1 MGKGTKENSSPEK
14 GDRKITRKEA
24 IRKAGYAAFSA
35 TTMMLLLNNPTK
47 VHASSNDTTDSAA
60 PAPSFEDD
68 GFEW

>member
-1 MGKGTKENSSPEK
+1 MGKGTKENNSPEK

-47 VHASSNDTTDSAA
+47 VYATSDTNDSAA
-60 PAPSFEDD
+60 PPPNFEDD
-68 GFEW
+68 GFGW